1 MRAEVVSPDALAGRA
16 AVWLADEIWTAVAE
30 RGVAHLAVSGG
41 RTPAAMFAV
50 LASLPVPWERVH
62 VWQVDERVA
71 PDGHPDRN
79 ANDLHTA
86 LIDRV
91 PLAGVHLLDVT
102 ASSLDLA
109 ASRYAADLAAECNG
123 VLDVVHLGLGD
134 DGHTASWPP
143 GDPVADV
150 RGPLVAVSGEYQGRR
165 RLTLTVTAVQQ
176 ARRRLVLVAGASKTD
191 AVRRFA
197 DHDPSIPAHL
207 VPRAATLLLIDT
219 AAGALLP
226 AHLAP

>member
-1 MRAEVVSPDALAGRA
+1 MRVEVLAAEALAGRA
-16 AVWLADEIWTAVAE
+16 AVWLADAIWTAVGE

-41 RTPAAMFAV
+41 RTPAATFAV
-50 LASLPVPWERVH
+50 LAALPVPWERVH

-79 ANDLHTA
+79 ANDLHAA
-86 LIDRV
+86 LLDRV
-91 PLAGVHLLDVT
+91 RPAGVHLLDVT
-102 ASSLDLA
+102 AASLDLA
-109 ASRYAADLAAECNG
+109 ASRYAADLAAACRG
-123 VLDVVHLGLGD
+123 MLDVVHLGLGD

-143 GDPVADV
+143 DDPVADI

-176 ARRRLVLVAGASKTD
+176 ARRHLVLVAGASKAD

-197 DHDPSIPAHL
+197 DHDPAIPAHL
-207 VPRAATLLLIDT
+207 VPRASTVLLVDT
-219 AAGALLP
+219 AAGAHLP
-226 AHLAP
+226 DHLAP